1 MAALPPAVSHPANEQ
16 LQELASALDRH
27 MQQHGTAG
35 PFLLGCLVTLA
46 CIAIGV
52 LSWRRLER
60 QREGLEA
67 AAHMAEASDAELR
80 RLLKDALPSW
90 VMVPDSARVEWLNA
104 VTAQVWP
111 FVERAAVK
119 FLMKDKLLD
128 SLLNST
134 TFWRPRVLA
143 NAELH
148 VVAMSLGQEPPRV
161 TGVKTFPR
169 QAGLHNEVLQEYSFV
184 WSSKMDVKLL
194 VKLLGKR
201 SGGGA
206 QSLLA
211 KVVRLKVGVANLV
224 ARGTLRIA
232 LKPLLDEIPIIGG
245 VKVSFMGCPDFSYST
260 RVLGGNP
267 YIVPGI
273 KHLIDSFIKD
283 TLLRPF
289 NYPDGFT
296 YDLVT
301 RSVSEVPERPQGLL
315 EVTIV
320 QATSVPRMD
329 TFGTCDPYCLA
340 WVRETRKL
348 RTGVKSRTLKPSWKE
363 TFTFMVHSTQHQD
376 LNLALYDADF
386 WSEDDLIGSVKVAL
400 SSLDLTPGVVNELW
414 LPITRAGEQP
424 SNGDD
429 EGADERI
436 HRVRG
441 LGGGA
446 AAADEQDLTSFTP
459 AASGL
464 QLPPGSPQ
472 QSRDV
477 TGPTLL
483 DPPHA
488 LSPLPAAFSANAPA
502 ALPGSLQPMRSSL
515 RSGPQQLEAR
525 STASSGLGT
534 VWSQQLRQL
543 ASNPLTAFNR
553 KCMLHITASYF
564 PLTDQE
570 IAAVARE
577 TGKQQRGEADHTRTG
592 ADGSLA
598 NVPRVAN
605 MLRSGILYVWLE
617 RANNLQTKKAGFTR
631 NMKISVRVNQ
641 TRKTTET
648 GNMKLQQRANPVFE
662 EMIEL
667 IVDSATAQRSNAMI
681 HIDIFTEHFL
691 RRPSFQG
698 RVSIP
703 LKDVIERQRIRDTW
717 PLQDV
722 EQGDV
727 TMELSWLSALSM

>member
-1 MAALPPAVSHPANEQ
+1 M
-16 LQELASALDRH
+16 
-27 MQQHGTAG
+27 
-35 PFLLGCLVTLA
+35 
-46 CIAIGV
+46 
-52 LSWRRLER
+52 
-60 QREGLEA
+60 
-67 AAHMAEASDAELR
+67 
-80 RLLKDALPSW
+80 
-90 VMVPDSARVEWLNA
+90 
-104 VTAQVWP
+104 
-111 FVERAAVK
+111 
-119 FLMKDKLLD
+119 
-128 SLLNST
+128 
-134 TFWRPRVLA
+134 
-143 NAELH
+143 
-148 VVAMSLGQEPPRV
+148 
-161 TGVKTFPR
+161 
-169 QAGLHNEVLQEYSFV
+169 
-184 WSSKMDVKLL
+184 
-194 VKLLGKR
+194 
-201 SGGGA
+201 
-206 QSLLA
+206 
-211 KVVRLKVGVANLV
+211 
-224 ARGTLRIA
+224 
-232 LKPLLDEIPIIGG
+232 
-245 VKVSFMGCPDFSYST
+245 
-260 RVLGGNP
+260 
-267 YIVPGI
+267 
-273 KHLIDSFIKD
+273 
-283 TLLRPF
+283 
-289 NYPDGFT
+289 
-296 YDLVT
+296 
-301 RSVSEVPERPQGLL
+301 SEVPERPQGLL

-376 LNLALYDADF
+376 LNLALYDAGAWRSTGCLPACPEAGVVCSVFASSAPEQHVHAAHPICHTDF

-464 QLPPGSPQ
+464 QLPPGSQQ

-605 MLRSGILYVWLE
+605 MLR
-617 RANNLQTKKAGFTR
+617 R
-631 NMKISVRVNQ
+631 
-641 TRKTTET
+641 
-648 GNMKLQQRANPVFE
+648 
-662 EMIEL
+662 
-667 IVDSATAQRSNAMI
+667 
-681 HIDIFTEHFL
+681 
-691 RRPSFQG
+691 
-698 RVSIP
+698 
-703 LKDVIERQRIRDTW
+703 
-717 PLQDV
+717 
-722 EQGDV
+722 
-727 TMELSWLSALSM
+727 